1 MSNAA
6 LDRSELY
13 GLLAQFTQPEVLSA
27 AVHVVHERGFR
38 HMDAYT
44 PFPIEGLAGALGKVP
59 TRLPLITLVGGIL
72 GGITGYAMQYYSS
85 VISYPLNVG
94 GRPYHSWPAFI
105 PIVFELTVLGA
116 ALFSVLGMLGLSGL
130 PMPYHP
136 LFNVPEFK
144 LASRDQFFLCIEAR
158 DSQFDRDATRT
169 LLMSLGASTVHEV
182 PR

>member
-1 MSNAA
+1 MTTAIV
-6 LDRSELY
+6 DRSVLY
-13 GLLAQFTQPEVLSA
+13 GLLAQFDQPEALREA
-27 AVHVVHERGFR
+27 AHAVHERGFR
-38 HMDAYT
+38 QMDAYT
-44 PFPIEGLAGALGKVP
+44 PFLIEGLSNALGKVP
-59 TRLPLITLVGGIL
+59 TKLPLLTLIGGIL
-72 GGITGYAMQYYSS
+72 GGITGYAMQCYAS

-105 PIVFELTVLGA
+105 PIVFELTILGA

-136 LFNVPEFK
+136 LFNVSEFK

-158 DSQFDRDATRT
+158 DPQFDVDSTRA
-169 LLMSLGASTVHEV
+169 LLMSLGASAVFEV